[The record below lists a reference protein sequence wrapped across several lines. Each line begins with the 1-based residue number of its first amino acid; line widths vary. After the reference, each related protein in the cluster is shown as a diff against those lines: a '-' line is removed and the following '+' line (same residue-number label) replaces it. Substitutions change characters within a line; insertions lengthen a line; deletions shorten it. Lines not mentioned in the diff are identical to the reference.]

1 MVTAYINTIHNFNGI
16 DEKQIKED
24 PDVTDEKG
32 TGGKWNSSGIGRTS
46 STSSAAH
53 CAGRAAITL

>member
-24 PDVTDEKG
+24 PDVTDE
-32 TGGKWNSSGIGRTS
+32 NRYGRQVE
-46 STSSAAH
+46 
-53 CAGRAAITL
+53 